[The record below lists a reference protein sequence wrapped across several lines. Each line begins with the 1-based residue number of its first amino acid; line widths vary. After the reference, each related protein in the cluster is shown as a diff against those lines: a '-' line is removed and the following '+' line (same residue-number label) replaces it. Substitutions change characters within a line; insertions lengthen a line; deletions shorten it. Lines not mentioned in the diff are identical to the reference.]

1 MFSDASSCAAVCKSA
16 APICLHSETDIYLV
30 DQHCCAATVF
40 FSSKHSEKVHRT
52 GNRRSGNLCMTHF
65 LLSLKQSS
73 ADIRLLWFSVFI
85 RMISFGLTNQVLA
98 SYLKELGISEVRIG
112 MFMSMTMVGDSIISY
127 VLTWNANKIG
137 NRFIMLLGSSLMILA
152 SGIFST
158 GTSNFGYLLFAAI
171 VGVISPSGGDTGP
184 FKTIEETVLANLTPP
199 NHRPEI
205 FAIHST
211 FANVGASLGAFL
223 AGLSVD
229 YFTKS
234 LHLTMRDSYRY
245 TFCILL
251 FTSFLKFVSLIFIS
265 HKAEASY
272 IPPFIVAQR
281 ELEMEQDG
289 DRATRTD
296 LENLELSALGSVEDE
311 EHVPSWPDSAVEL
324 KTFTGL
330 APRTQSILFRLLVP
344 FMLASLGYG
353 FMTKA
358 WVVYYFQEKYN
369 SPAVLLGTLFG
380 LAGIVKSLTSVLSA
394 WLVKQF
400 GPIKSCLLTQI
411 PRGILSIL
419 IPTLGVNFK
428 LGSLF
433 FLLHQSTV
441 ELEVIPRRIILTTLV
456 EPIELSRV
464 MGTVNIGK
472 QVARSAGPFFTGFF
486 AHGHLLWVCFII
498 SGVTSILVNLW
509 IAANFSDLDQ
519 KVKKLEQIQHDI
531 E

>member
-1 MFSDASSCAAVCKSA
+1 
-16 APICLHSETDIYLV
+16 
-30 DQHCCAATVF
+30 
-40 FSSKHSEKVHRT
+40 
-52 GNRRSGNLCMTHF
+52 
-65 LLSLKQSS
+65 
-73 ADIRLLWFSVFI
+73 
-85 RMISFGLTNQVLA
+85 MISFGLTNQVLA
-98 SYLKELGISEVRIG
+98 SYLKELGVSEVRIG
-112 MFMSMTMVGDSIISY
+112 MFMSMTTVGDSFISY
-127 VLTWNANKIG
+127 LLTWNANKIG
-137 NRFIMLLGSSLMILA
+137 NRFIMLFGSCLMILA

-171 VGVISPSGGDTGP
+171 IGVISPSGGDTGP

-211 FANVGASLGAFL
+211 FASVGTSLGAFL

-234 LHLTMRDSYRY
+234 LHLSVKDSYRY
-245 TFCILL
+245 SFCILL
-251 FTSFLKFVSLIFIS
+251 FTSVLKFVSLIFIS

-281 ELEMEQDG
+281 EMEMEQEG
-289 DRATRTD
+289 DSDTRDD
-296 LENLELSALGSVEDE
+296 LESLELAAFNSAENE
-311 EHVPSWPDSAVEL
+311 EHVPFRHESAVEH

-330 APRTQSILFRLLVP
+330 APRTQSILFNLLVP
-344 FMLASLGYG
+344 FMFASLGYG

-358 WVVYYFQEKYN
+358 WVVYYFKEKYN

-380 LAGIVKSLTSVLSA
+380 FAGIAKSLTSFLSA
-394 WLVKQF
+394 WLVKRF
-400 GPIKSCLLTQI
+400 GPIKSSLLTQI

-419 IPTLGVNFK
+419 IPILGVNFK
-428 LGSLF
+428 LGALL

-441 ELEVIPRRIILTTLV
+441 EFDVIPRRIMLTTLV

-472 QVARSAGPFFTGFF
+472 QVARSVGPFFTGFF
-486 AHGHLLWVCFII
+486 AKAHLLWVCFII
-498 SGVTSILVNLW
+498 SGATSVLVNLW
-509 IAANFSDLDQ
+509 IAANFSALDK
-519 KVKKLEQIQHDI
+519 KVKKQEQIQHNI

>member
-1 MFSDASSCAAVCKSA
+1 
-16 APICLHSETDIYLV
+16 
-30 DQHCCAATVF
+30 
-40 FSSKHSEKVHRT
+40 
-52 GNRRSGNLCMTHF
+52 MTHF

-137 NRFIMLLGSSLMILA
+137 NRFIMLLGSALMILA

-281 ELEMEQDG
+281 ELEMEQD
-289 DRATRTD
+289 
-296 LENLELSALGSVEDE
+296 
-311 EHVPSWPDSAVEL
+311 AVEL